1 MNYVFNGQHT
11 IEIVA
16 AVSGSRDTPV
26 WCMIYDDLSYE
37 HEADIFANQMR
48 FVKKLQPFEI
58 FNANIEAEN
67 HTQMMVHSLLRSYQL
82 TVGPKRRPGVICA
95 ISTVDAGPL
104 PSG

>member
-1 MNYVFNGQHT
+1 MPASDPD
-11 IEIVA
+11 A
-16 AVSGSRDTPV
+16 AVSGSREPPV

-58 FNANIEAEN
+58 FNANIEAEK

-82 TVGPKRRPGVICA
+82 TAPNGVPA
-95 ISTVDAGPL
+95 
-104 PSG
+104 